1 MSRNRPTV
9 ADLQALKGKRQLS
22 KLRVFSLEEAEAAER
37 AGIDIISVTYDLL
50 FDPRFRDAAP
60 TCFAIPGDEQAKMG
74 ATTDEILRT
83 AVKLRAASAD
93 AMYCSASLQTIRR
106 LRDEHIPVCGHVGL
120 IPAHATWTGGFKAVG
135 KTADSAAFVWK
146 QVKDLEAAGAFAAEI
161 EVVPAGVAGAIA
173 RRTSLIMISMG
184 AGAGCDAQYLFS
196 EDVLGTNRGRYPR
209 HAKRYRDLAAEF
221 DRIQS
226 ERIAAFREYAADI
239 QSGAYPAPQ
248 HMVEV
253 DAGELR
259 KFEAFLE
266 SQA

>member
-1 MSRNRPTV
+1 MPDTRPTV
-9 ADLQALKGKRQLS
+9 ADLQALKDKRQLS

-37 AGIDIISVTYDLL
+37 ASIDIISVTYDMI

-60 TCFAIPGDEQAKMG
+60 TRFVIPGDEQARMG

-135 KTADSAAFVWK
+135 KTAESAAFVWK

-161 EVVPAGVAGAIA
+161 EVVPAEVATAIS
-173 RRTSLIMISMG
+173 RRTPLIMISMG
-184 AGAGCDAQYLFS
+184 AGTGCDAQYLFS

-209 HAKRYRDLAAEF
+209 HAKRYRDLASEY
-221 DRIQS
+221 DRLQG

-239 QSGAYPAPQ
+239 QSGAYPEPQ
-248 HMVEV
+248 HVV
-253 DAGELR
+253 RADAEELR
-259 KFEAFLE
+259 KFEAFLDN
-266 SQA
+266 Q